1 MKKTSEVGNAR
12 LEIFTAVKNQVVVL
26 WIMTPCSDVGTSIF
40 RLKIEEAR
48 SSETLVSYHIT
59 TWFQNPKFTTQR

>member
-26 WIMTPCSDVGTSIF
+26 WIMTPCSDVVIIPSFCGSMLSIS
-40 RLKIEEAR
+40 RVKKI
-48 SSETLVSYHIT
+48 SGQLL
-59 TWFQNPKFTTQR
+59 P